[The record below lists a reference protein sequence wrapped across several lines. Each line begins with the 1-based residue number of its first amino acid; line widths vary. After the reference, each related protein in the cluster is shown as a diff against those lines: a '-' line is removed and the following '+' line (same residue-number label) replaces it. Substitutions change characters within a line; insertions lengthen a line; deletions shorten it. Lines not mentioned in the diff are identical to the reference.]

1 MPDTLRDRV
10 CLKNTALRSFPVFRW
25 KSIAAAIFTKTKGR
39 IRSVSVHC
47 FAREISLPIHLYSR
61 ITKTWMKDFGFRLFS
76 FRSESRCSRLIIRN
90 DDRNRACFTTVSHIP
105 WKHASRPLSSRC
117 TAIMRTLEIGGAGL
131 KRETKSRRFALCRK
145 NVLVRH
151 PRRGAS
157 SSFNV
162 NWLLSRPS
170 MNRVALSAREF
181 FWNEYAYD
189 HPFHW
194 IAVNY
199 LWLSL

>member
-1 MPDTLRDRV
+1 MAVFAWKTQPSDHFRLSAGNRSQLWFLQGGNSQRLCVRNLVTYPF
-10 CLKNTALRSFPVFRW
+10 AL
-25 KSIAAAIFTKTKGR
+25 TKTR
-39 IRSVSVHC
+39 
-47 FAREISLPIHLYSR
+47 
-61 ITKTWMKDFGFRLFS
+61 MKDFRFRLFCIPS
-76 FRSESRCSRLIIRN
+76 FPSESCCSPLIIRN
-90 DDRNRACFTTVSHIP
+90 DDRNGACFTTVSHIP
-105 WKHASRPLSSRC
+105 WKRASRPLSSRC
-117 TAIMRTLEIGGAGL
+117 TAIMWTLEIGGAGL

-157 SSFNV
+157 SSFDV
-162 NWLLSRPS
+162 NWLLSRLS

-194 IAVNY
+194 IICGCPSNRQIVRDVTK
-199 LWLSL
+199 S